1 MLNDNWKDTQ
11 QAAIEASSFGPP
23 ILYLASIVLF
33 PPESALDEF
42 VDYKAHYFANDR
54 AFFIL
59 FSRFTPVDFANSLL
73 KGIPHFV
80 ELGPEY
86 FVSNS
91 LFFAGLVTAAITRN
105 ERYHQFYAIFFL
117 FQTTII
123 SFTIFHT
130 LS

>member
-1 MLNDNWKDTQ
+1 MRAASVAKKAKNTQ
-11 QAAIEASSFGPP
+11 RST
-23 ILYLASIVLF
+23 
-33 PPESALDEF
+33 
-42 VDYKAHYFANDR
+42 DYKAHYFANDR

-59 FSRFTPVDFANSLL
+59 FSRLTPLDFANSLL
-73 KGIPHFV
+73 KGIPNF

-105 ERYHQFYAIFFL
+105 ERCHQFYAIFFL
-117 FQTTII
+117 FQTAII

>member
-1 MLNDNWKDTQ
+1 VCAASGCKESRKRSTLNR
-11 QAAIEASSFGPP
+11 
-23 ILYLASIVLF
+23 L
-33 PPESALDEF
+33 
-42 VDYKAHYFANDR
+42 KAHYFANDR

-59 FSRFTPVDFANSLL
+59 FSRFTPLDFANSLL
-73 KGIPHFV
+73 KGIPNFV

-105 ERYHQFYAIFFL
+105 ERCHQFYAIFFL
-117 FQTTII
+117 FQTAII